1 MPSKERRE
9 KDKKRKNREAA
20 VGSASILGFLEKRP
34 RSASVSRSPLSP
46 LSVSRF
52 PNEAQNRFAAIFEIP
67 RKKNEAEDEEI
78 DDSAMKDEEKAALK
92 EDAAL
97 KIAADV
103 EQFKMIFG
111 KKPALDKQNKKKLR
125 KAFMH
130 ATKLLKKHKGA
141 KPEFHKLNF
150 NLKIN
155 EHKNQL
161 ELRCRCH
168 EATKKPMTFKPEQVK
183 NNFINKLEAHCTRST
198 HIEKIRKKQ
207 RVEENQKMIAKKKAE
222 RKTKAKTKVLNLLKS
237 TYFLSKNNIP
247 LNKLIPLQN
256 HEDDLGAETTKGSHT
271 LGNEPKEILKI
282 ISGTISRI
290 ENDIVARAEACSVIA
305 DESDEML
312 CVFIKTVRDGDVQL
326 LFLENVKLK
335 NQDAKSIAATILHI
349 LKSWKI
355 RPEQLVSLAT
365 DGASTMSG
373 LQAGV
378 KTILKKSYPHLEW
391 VHDLSHRLALAM
403 RASLNEKGSLFS
415 KLDATFQSLAP
426 FIMKSST
433 LKNKLHDLK
442 SELKKSKKT
451 LKYLHKLRW
460 TSSYKA
466 LDSLCS
472 SSEALL
478 LLFVDPKDFDTKFQ
492 AKCKGYFRFLAN
504 AKNLGYLCGLT
515 DLLEI
520 LYFELVKFLQT
531 RALKGHD
538 IVAKIK
544 LAENRIE
551 SFKLESSTRYKKFYS
566 KLSSVP
572 NEGLWF
578 DCSESSEGI
587 EKEKPKP
594 EEPESDEDSEAAELS
609 DSEELDVHE
618 FVALRKEEVE
628 VTHVLKRVKPE
639 KGVRLRTPKNW
650 QKIVVKEVE
659 KTKKVLLKKLSE
671 RFPPELRTRLSESAL
686 FEHRLIK
693 GVHYQTKAK
702 EFGQVFER
710 ENKVLKLQIS
720 KLQAEAEFELFEKF
734 AFDVGSKETF
744 EQFQEKL
751 KASESFH
758 AVRAVRTRVYAL
770 AESTVD
776 VESAFSNQSRTRT
789 KGRKRMLPDTLA
801 DHMRVQIHGPPKPS
815 KSFFE
820 KCLVDWEDLKERYDK
835 AMMTSTKGF
844 MEKAKARGLE
854 LLI

>member
-1 MPSKERRE
+1 M
-9 KDKKRKNREAA
+9 
-20 VGSASILGFLEKRP
+20 GSASIFGFLEKRP

-46 LSVSRF
+46 LSVSRLS
-52 PNEAQNRFAAIFEIP
+52 NEAQNRLAAIFEIP
-67 RKKNEAEDEEI
+67 LMKSEAEDEEM

-97 KIAADV
+97 KIEADV
-103 EQFKMIFG
+103 EQFKSIFR
-111 KKPALDKQNKKKLR
+111 KKPALDKKQEEKLK
-125 KAFMH
+125 KAFLH
-130 ATKLLKKHKGA
+130 ATELLKKHKEA

-155 EHKNQL
+155 ELKNQL
-161 ELRCRCH
+161 ELRCPCH
-168 EATKKPMTFKPEQVK
+168 EANKKPLIFKPEQVK
-183 NNFINKLEAHCTRST
+183 NHFIYRIEVHCTRST
-198 HIEKIRKKQ
+198 HIEKIGKKQ
-207 RVEENQKMIAKKKAE
+207 RIEEEQKMVAEKKAK
-222 RKTKAKTKVLNLLKS
+222 RKTKAKPKVLNLLKS

-256 HEDDLGAETTKGSHT
+256 HEEDLGAETTKGSHT
-271 LGNEPKEILKI
+271 AGNEPKEMLKI
-282 ISGTISRI
+282 ISETIRRI
-290 ENDIVARAEACSVIA
+290 ENDIVARAEACSVMA

-335 NQDAKSIAATILHI
+335 NQDAKSIAAKILHI

-378 KTILKKSYPHLEW
+378 RTILKKSYPHLEW

-426 FIMKSST
+426 FIMNSST

-531 RALKGHD
+531 QGLKGHD
-538 IVAKIK
+538 IVAKMK

-551 SFKLESSTRYKKFYS
+551 SFKLESSTRYKKFSS
-566 KLSSVP
+566 KLSSVA

-618 FVALRKEEVE
+618 FVALHNEEVE
-628 VTHVLKRVKPE
+628 VTHVLKRVKPK

-650 QKIVVKEVE
+650 QRIVVREVE

-671 RFPPELRTRLSESAL
+671 RFPPELRIRLSESAL
-686 FEHRLIK
+686 FDHRLIK
-693 GVHYQTKAK
+693 GAFYQTKAK

-710 ENKVLKLQIS
+710 ENKVLKLQIG
-720 KLQAEAEFELFEKF
+720 KLQAEAEFELYEKF

-758 AVRAVRTRVYAL
+758 AVRAVRTRVYAF

-835 AMMTSTKGF
+835 AMMTSTKAF